1 MSALED
7 LAFDINTKTRPP
19 ILFSVMPDFIRHPES
34 PEDAGCARSLRLAPP
49 PFGRPAEFTPY
60 LIRGRNGTLL
70 EANSLGTDSNKSK
83 IEDRIR

>member
-49 PFGRPAEFTPY
+49 PFGRPAGVYAVLDTGPEWHPF
-60 LIRGRNGTLL
+60 G
-70 EANSLGTDSNKSK
+70 S
-83 IEDRIR
+83 